1 MFELWNI
8 IAYFNNNYIFND
20 FIMIIFS
27 DESGERLGF
36 QAVLVISYHDGHCA
50 ELVMLAL
57 QYEVV
62 WQY

>member
-1 MFELWNI
+1 
-8 IAYFNNNYIFND
+8 
-20 FIMIIFS
+20 MIIFS